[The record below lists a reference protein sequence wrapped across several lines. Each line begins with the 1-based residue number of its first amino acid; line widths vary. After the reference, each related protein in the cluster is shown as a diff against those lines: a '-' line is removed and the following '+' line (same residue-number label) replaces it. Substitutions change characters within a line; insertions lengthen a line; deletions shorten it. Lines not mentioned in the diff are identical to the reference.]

1 MGSNITVQIKM
12 CILNSVVRVDL
23 REPLFKCSSVRFKK
37 KKLQYMWLINV
48 HHMYITDRRNLK
60 RIKVIL
66 NINNKY
72 LEICI

>member
-12 CILNSVVRVDL
+12 CILNSVVDL

-37 KKLQYMWLINV
+37 KKMQYVIIINV

>member
-12 CILNSVVRVDL
+12 CILNSVVDL

-37 KKLQYMWLINV
+37 KKLQYVINV
-48 HHMYITDRRNLK
+48 HYMYIRDRRNLK

>member
-12 CILNSVVRVDL
+12 CILNSVVDL

-37 KKLQYMWLINV
+37 KKQQYVINNV